1 MSSHFH
7 KFPYKTPK
15 ETCIDDTSLVPAGS
29 CHLCHH
35 HHHLANSKKFWSTL
49 PSKFLL
55 LSKRSFLSFFGPF
68 QSFQVSASSSVNYLL
83 CTVTDLTN
91 VITQANVQI
100 QIIPGGPGSRPH
112 IYNVRPLFHEQP
124 NSSLFLKVSP
134 WVSRFQLF
142 LFCFLGIPGSIYKI
156 TSQTYHLTLLFKIPT
171 PPAFLS
177 NFNNT
182 QAFVLA
188 KVIPLFRPDRQ
199 FHVELGS
206 RGSRRS
212 ATSSFLGRKAHQS

>member
-35 HHHLANSKKFWSTL
+35 HHHLAHSKKFWSTL

-68 QSFQVSASSSVNYLL
+68 QAFQVSASSSVNFLL

-91 VITQANVQI
+91 AITQANVQI

-112 IYNVRPLFHEQP
+112 IYNVRPLFHEQRFFP
-124 NSSLFLKVSP
+124 PEGISLCI
-134 WVSRFQLF
+134 SRFQL
-142 LFCFLGIPGSIYKI
+142 
-156 TSQTYHLTLLFKIPT
+156 
-171 PPAFLS
+171 LS
-177 NFNNT
+177 SSLS
-182 QAFVLA
+182 VSS
-188 KVIPLFRPDRQ
+188 VSPVQ
-199 FHVELGS
+199 FTKS
-206 RGSRRS
+206 RH
-212 ATSSFLGRKAHQS
+212 KHII